1 MKFRSK
7 VIFINFRRN
16 ALFDHKEINISSVP
30 DFCKES
36 ITKSKTL
43 LAASNEQKLTKEI
56 VTGFVASLGCSGS
69 PDETPYLLHF
79 PNPEVAYN
87 KTCNSIF
94 GSKRLLSSMIGMGDH
109 QFAQAIL
116 EGNIPGCDSVEF
128 LKAKYHIQA
137 RSYEQFCTIRFG
149 DLPAESWPS
158 NLTECINLGT
168 RPDGICDAAIKEAKE
183 SLGYNSISES
193 EHEGTEMDHERS
205 PVIDATQGL
214 NATGGLISS
223 DSVSDESNPC
233 ARVIF
238 AENGAIEDDNE
249 RENHVTFEDT
259 ADVSVLDDDNSLGD
273 NNMADKSVLAKSA
286 QKMRRFLHVASTPV
300 RDAIRNVA
308 PRKGKETIEERN
320 RGSLHEWKPHDQC
333 SRYKRTEYKETNAD
347 KANSLLHALSEKDP
361 LRAA

>member
-1 MKFRSK
+1 MY
-7 VIFINFRRN
+7 I
-16 ALFDHKEINISSVP
+16 H
-30 DFCKES
+30 
-36 ITKSKTL
+36 
-43 LAASNEQKLTKEI
+43 
-56 VTGFVASLGCSGS
+56 
-69 PDETPYLLHF
+69 H
-79 PNPEVAYN
+79 
-87 KTCNSIF
+87 
-94 GSKRLLSSMIGMGDH
+94 
-109 QFAQAIL
+109 
-116 EGNIPGCDSVEF
+116 PG
-128 LKAKYHIQA
+128 LQH
-137 RSYEQFCTIRFG
+137 
-149 DLPAESWPS
+149 
-158 NLTECINLGT
+158 LGT

-233 ARVIF
+233 ACAIF

-300 RDAIRNVA
+300 RYAIRYVA

-361 LRAA
+361 LRAAQILHGVFNLDTNAFLKDASIDELTRHLCQKKENQKDFQTVIQNIIDGSNGRLTASNL